1 MHMCWNWC
9 NLLFSFWSL
18 NKETIFKKTVYT
30 LMQHEHPFL
39 SSCSCC
45 IFILFFSPELWLI
58 LRCKPS
64 SKTLYKLTINVYD
77 IQEPYLTPMLC
88 KVYSVCLLW
97 CFFSTLC
104 QEVDTNRDSVRSCW
118 YVLALL
124 FFCFQRDKLTWQQ
137 WAKLAFWLYIL
148 FIWIWIKPGI
158 L

>member
-18 NKETIFKKTVYT
+18 NKETIFLKNCLHLNATRTSFFV
-30 LMQHEHPFL
+30 LPFVL
-39 SSCSCC
+39 CFY
-45 IFILFFSPELWLI
+45 FIFSPELRLI
-58 LRCKPS
+58 FTCKPS
-64 SKTLYKLTINVYD
+64 SKTLYKLMINVYD